1 MDMVAVKKK
10 DCDIDMEKRP
20 AALEGGGDFVY
31 AEGTSL
37 GGDDGIAVA
46 YILAQLD
53 SEEIAH
59 PRIEAVITTDEETGM
74 EGAAAIDL
82 HAPRKENAQY

>member
-1 MDMVAVKKK
+1 MVAVKKK
-10 DCDIDMEKRP
+10 DCDIDMEKDPLR
-20 AALEGGGDFVY
+20 LKVEGDFVY

-46 YILAQLD
+46 YILALLD

-59 PRIEAVITTDEETGM
+59 PRIEAVRNMTVCPHTAGTARQQDSLLLRIY
-74 EGAAAIDL
+74 IQ
-82 HAPRKENAQY
+82 HS